1 MFIKHVNR
9 TKLLINNK
17 LTPTGN
23 VVGGTIKRDKKDDVV
38 KYEVDFK
45 VRGKGTFTTDPKIKS
60 RN

>member
-1 MFIKHVNR
+1 MNR